1 MADAALLTQA
11 EAELRQA
18 LAQYAHATRQ
28 RELAAVVCRLRLG
41 LEQALRAQFATDK
54 PEAEFL
60 ALAEALIPTY
70 VWRLQALMPVLA
82 ELERKPGRVSPMAL
96 RATAASLANIAV
108 NVWPRLFQTA
118 PPPLVHP
125 PAAGAATGRVDR
137 PPADMPAA
145 ARPDWEDLTLWVV
158 LSLLIPWLLGLTFR
172 WWAIRVVPR
181 AVPLLLAVIALAL
194 VYLWLRSL
202 WGLITRFGLIRLL
215 MVAALAAAAT
225 VVGLGFGG
233 SAQPPEDT
241 VLTRLSYGVRRLP
254 DEVARWPGYLFSA
267 GAHTGDRVLALL
279 LATSPPDA
287 RSGPTPTVSMPD
299 GGEAFRIGIA
309 VVVHTGGSVLRCRSS
324 PGLDHPQVARFAD
337 GTHLTLV
344 AGPREADGLRWW
356 QVAQGDLRCWSA
368 ETFLQPGEVGDW

>member
-1 MADAALLTQA
+1 MANVVLLNQA
-11 EAELRQA
+11 ETELRQA
-18 LAQYAHATRQ
+18 LAQYAHASRQ
-28 RELAAVVCRLRLG
+28 RELATVVRRLRLG
-41 LEQALRAQFATDK
+41 LEQALRAQFETDR
-54 PEAEFL
+54 PEADFL

-70 VWRLQALMPVLA
+70 VWRLQALIPVLA

-125 PAAGAATGRVDR
+125 PAAGAALGRVER
-137 PPADMPAA
+137 SPVDMPTAA
-145 ARPDWEDLTLWVV
+145 HPDWEDLTLWVV
-158 LSLLIPWLLGLTFR
+158 LSLLIPWLLGLTLR

-181 AVPLLLAVIALAL
+181 VIPLLLAVMALTL

-202 WGLITRFGLIRLL
+202 WGLITRFGLVRLL
-215 MVAALAAAAT
+215 VVGTLTAAAIA
-225 VVGLGFGG
+225 VGLGFWG

-241 VLTRLSYGVRRLP
+241 VLTRLRYGVRRLP
-254 DEVARWPGYLFSA
+254 DEVTRWPGYLFSA

-287 RSGPTPTVSMPD
+287 RSVPTPTVPMPN

-337 GTHLTLV
+337 GTRLTLV

-368 ETFLQPGEVGDW
+368 ETFLRPGVVGDR